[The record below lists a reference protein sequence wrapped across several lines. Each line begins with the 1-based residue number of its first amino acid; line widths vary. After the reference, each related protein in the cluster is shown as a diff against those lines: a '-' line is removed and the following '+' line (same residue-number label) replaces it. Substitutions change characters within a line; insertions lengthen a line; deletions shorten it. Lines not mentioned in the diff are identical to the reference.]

1 MLKRFILSGLYL
13 ISIFALFLVLSPK
26 QSAFA
31 LVCEKTTNTDVTR
44 TSNVSC
50 ASACTLALNSCESGS
65 CPCYRVTSNC
75 PFAGG
80 LYSCTYTKQCTSSW
94 TCPSTTCGSSS
105 SSATDPYCTYL
116 SGVSCSTTVGQCW
129 YSSSSKYD
137 SRCGS
142 TCSTTTPTPTQPPCP
157 TTAPTGLSPSGTLT
171 AGTNSVTLSWNAVAG
186 AGWYN
191 IRVDDGV
198 NDVRD
203 SRNNCS
209 SLVLAVCINGYSGGT
224 SITINTIPGR
234 TYNWTIIP
242 NNTSCGGG
250 PSASSSFYIPTVSP
264 PCNSGISCGACS
276 ISSPSCGTG
285 TQTCNY
291 TTYSGGGA
299 CTQTPAPSQSCTVG
313 CSAGYICSSGTCI
326 INTFS
331 ISGNVYVDSDNN
343 GTKDSN
349 YTGGGSMTLSNGQT
363 APINGSGNYAFSN
376 LAPASYTVTLPATS
390 GYYRP
395 VTSQSTTVGPD
406 QVLNFRLVPLSTLN
420 INVYNDYNGNGVQD
434 ASDTLSSGQTVTV
447 TGGGAQTYTTNGV
460 TKTISNLN
468 PGSSTITVTP
478 GSGWTSTTTN
488 PRTVTY
494 PPTPQTV
501 NFGIKPPAPTC
512 SGGLSASP
520 ASVNPGGTSTLTA
533 VGCTTPT
540 GATPTY
546 TYYDDSTIVGDSVT
560 NNNTNTSTF
569 TAPSPY
575 WTQTVANPSV
585 AVCNPGGGACSN
597 YQAAITIVPRFSIA
611 GNVFEDQNKD
621 GTKNVTDVNYTDGTS
636 TIQIRQGSCG
646 GALVQTVSTATGTY
660 TTGTNLVGGTY
671 SVCYTSLPTTG
682 YQMTNPLNG
691 PPASF
696 SVRVGNA
703 STGGACSIGG
713 SNSAKCATTASDND
727 NTNNIFNLNF
737 GITNSIPWIQT
748 TGGDPYFGSGISNP
762 IPDNTP
768 SCGAYMSLRG
778 AGGSPG
784 VVYTGNGSVDLG
796 SGQASQNPDNWLV
809 GRSPYTQTYT
819 PKGTELKTS
828 YNTMYQ
834 TAIRSGITPTP
845 LGSSQCGAGGIAN
858 CALSGSLAN
867 GVYIT
872 NGNLT
877 LTGASYTFPAGRDFV
892 ILVNGDLNINTEIH
906 VPIGSSALFTTSGNI
921 NVASSVGNAD
931 TTSPAA
937 NIEGYYSTDNSF
949 YVKSL
954 DATGKGLNCPTSDRR
969 LNIAGS
975 VVVNASLTGGS
986 FVNQRDLCSENLECP
1001 ASTVI
1006 ERPDFILNSPDF
1018 LKSSRR
1024 VWQEIAP

>member
-13 ISIFALFLVLSPK
+13 ISIFALFFVLSPK

-31 LVCEKTTNTDVTR
+31 LACSKTTYTDVTE
-44 TSNVSC
+44 TGPSC
-50 ASACTLALNSCESGS
+50 PTACSRALNICESGGS

-75 PFAGG
+75 PGNILTG
-80 LYSCTYTKQCTSSW
+80 YSCTYTKQCTSTW
-94 TCPSTTCGSSS
+94 TCSSTTCGSSS

-116 SGVSCSTTVGQCW
+116 SGVSCGSTAGTCW

-157 TTAPTGLSPSGTLT
+157 TTAPTGLSPSGTLA

-242 NNTSCGGG
+242 NNTGCGGG

-285 TQTCNY
+285 SQTCTY
-291 TTYSGGGA
+291 TTYTGGGA
-299 CTQTPAPSQSCTVG
+299 CTQAPAPSQSCTVG

-349 YTGGGSMTLSNGQT
+349 YTGGGSMTLSNGAT
-363 APINGSGNYAFSN
+363 APINGSGNYTFSN
-376 LAPASYTVTLPATS
+376 LAPASYTVTLPATP

-395 VTSQSTTVGPD
+395 VTSQSTTVGPN

-434 ASDTLSSGQTVTV
+434 ASDTAASGQTVTI
-447 TGGGAQTYTTNGV
+447 TGGSAQTYTTNGV
-460 TKTISNLN
+460 TKTISGLN

-501 NFGIKPPAPTC
+501 NFGIRPPAPTC

-520 ASVNPGGTSTLTA
+520 ISVNPGGASTLTA
-533 VGCTTPT
+533 AGCTTPT

-560 NNNTNTSTF
+560 NNNTNTSAW
-569 TAPSPY
+569 TAPNPY

-585 AVCNPGGGACSN
+585 AVCNPGGAGALCSN
-597 YQAAITIVPRFSIA
+597 YGAAVTIIPVFSVS
-611 GNVFEDQNKD
+611 GNVFVDQNKD
-621 GTKNVTDVNYTDGTS
+621 QLLNGSDANYTGGISISPNPAGATVTYPNPAGNYLIS
-636 TIQIRQGSCG
+636 GLTGGNYTIYYNGPP
-646 GALVQTVSTATGTY
+646 V
-660 TTGTNLVGGTY
+660 
-671 SVCYTSLPTTG
+671 G
-682 YQMTNPLNG
+682 YQMTYPQVV
-691 PPASF
+691 PPPSF

-703 STGGACSIGG
+703 STGGACSES
-713 SNSAKCATTASDND
+713 SNSAACDANG
-727 NTNNIFNLNF
+727 NISALRY
-737 GITNSIPWIQT
+737 GITNSIPWIQS
-748 TGGDPYFGSGISNP
+748 TGGDITGSNISNP
-762 IPDNTP
+762 TGGGFTDTIPSGA
-768 SCGAYMSLRG
+768 SCGTYASLNG
-778 AGGSPG
+778 AGGTPG
-784 VVYTGNGSVDLG
+784 IIHSGAGSYSFG
-796 SGQASQNPDNWLV
+796 SGQASPNPSNWV
-809 GRSPYTQTYT
+809 IGGSAYPDTYVL
-819 PKGTELKTS
+819 PSNVIRTS
-828 YNTMYQ
+828 YNYISSIAKQ
-834 TAIRSGITPTP
+834 SGITPTDIA
-845 LGSSQCGAGGIAN
+845 SYCGGGGIAN
-858 CALSGSLAN
+858 CALSASLSN
-867 GVYIT
+867 GVYIA
-872 NGNLT
+872 NGSLT
-877 LTGASYTFPAGRDFV
+877 LTGAPYTFPANKNFV
-892 ILVNGDLNINTEIH
+892 ILVNGNLNIQTEVH
-906 VPIGSSALFTTSGNI
+906 VPVGSTAFFTSSGDIYVDSGVGEAVITSTRA
-921 NVASSVGNAD
+921 NV
-931 TTSPAA
+931 
-937 NIEGYYSTDNSF
+937 EGYFSSDRNF
-949 YVKSL
+949 IVQSL
-954 DATGKGLNCPTSDRR
+954 DSTGKGLNCPTSDRR
-969 LNIAGS
+969 LNVAGAI
-975 VVVNASLTGGS
+975 VVNAALGGGS
-986 FVNQRDLCSENLECP
+986 FTNQRDLCLGNLQCP
-1001 ASTVI
+1001 AFMVT
-1006 ERPDFILNSPDF
+1006 ERPDFILNTPDF
-1018 LKSSRR
+1018 FKTTRR